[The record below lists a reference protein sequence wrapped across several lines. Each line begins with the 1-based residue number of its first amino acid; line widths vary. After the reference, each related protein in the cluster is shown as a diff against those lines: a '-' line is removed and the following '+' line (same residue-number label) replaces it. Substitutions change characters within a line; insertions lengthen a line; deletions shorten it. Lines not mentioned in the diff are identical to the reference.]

1 MNTSHHSFLWVCL
14 LAVLLITPTPDLHAQ
29 STESETIVILVRHA
43 EKADYD
49 TDDPALTDEGLKR
62 VRKLTDML
70 DRMQPD
76 LIYSTDY
83 KRTRLTVRPVALKHG
98 LEIRTY
104 NPGELE
110 TFLSGLM
117 DEHSGKTIV
126 ISGHSNTIPE
136 TANLLLGREHFQHNF
151 DESDYGNLLF
161 ITSSGYGSGKLI
173 HLRY

>member
-1 MNTSHHSFLWVCL
+1 MKKYSPLFLPVCF
-14 LAVLLITPTPDLHAQ
+14 LAVLLIAPIPESHAQ
-29 STESETIVILVRHA
+29 STESETILILVRHA

-49 TDDPALTDEGLKR
+49 TDDPTLTDEGLKR
-62 VRKLTDML
+62 AQKLADML
-70 DRMQPD
+70 ERMQPD

-83 KRTRLTVRPVALKHG
+83 KRTRLTVRPIALKHG

-104 NPGELE
+104 NPSKLE
-110 TFLSGLM
+110 PFLSGLL
-117 DEHSGKTIV
+117 DENSGKTIL

-136 TANLLLGREHFQHNF
+136 TANLLLGREHFQQNF

-161 ITSSGYGSGKLI
+161 ITSSGYGNGTLI